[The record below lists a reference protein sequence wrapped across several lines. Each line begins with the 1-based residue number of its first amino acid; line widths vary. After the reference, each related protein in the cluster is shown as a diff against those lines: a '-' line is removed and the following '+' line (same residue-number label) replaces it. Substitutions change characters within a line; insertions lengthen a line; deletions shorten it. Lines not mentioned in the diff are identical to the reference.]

1 MPRIILFIV
10 TLAIP
15 ASVFAEE
22 GYISRREGFL
32 IIWNSIQRSA
42 FEPRESVF
50 RDIQKDD
57 YGYTE
62 ITYATT
68 RGIIDEAKKFDPD
81 SPLNMEHALLWLFRS
96 RNVRE
101 DLFLMGR
108 DNIAGMLAEC
118 PIIEYKDDFSNL
130 HITQSD
136 VIKLARKLDSKL
148 MEQVHLVSYYADDFH
163 GNGTAF
169 GETFDMHDITAAH
182 RTLPHNTLVKVTN
195 VDNRKSVTVR
205 INDRGPYVD
214 GRNMDL
220 SLAAFREIAPLGQG
234 VVSATF
240 QRLGDNSYVDKCV
253 QETRRFQKRITKQ
266 VRFHRGVPH
275 TWTVGKQVSLGANK
289 FFVVRGIKYP
299 DGFFVRMQ
307 DFVGPKERFHFT
319 PSKIGEYKIFVG
331 TKEGRIREMRMIV
344 GDCNN

>member
-1 MPRIILFIV
+1 MHRIILFIV
-10 TLAIP
+10 TLAVP

-22 GYISRREGFL
+22 GFISRRDGFL

-42 FEPRESVF
+42 FEPREPVF
-50 RDIQKDD
+50 RDVQKED

-62 ITYATT
+62 ITYAAM

-81 SPLNMEHALLWLFRS
+81 SSLNMEDALLWLFRS
-96 RNVRE
+96 RNVRD
-101 DLFLMGR
+101 DLHIMGR
-108 DNIAGMLAEC
+108 ENIAGMLAEY
-118 PIIEYKDDFSNL
+118 PIIEFQDNFSTT
-130 HITQSD
+130 HITQTD

-148 MEQVHLVSYYADDFH
+148 MEQIHLVSYYADDFH

-182 RTLPHNTLVKVTN
+182 RSLPHNTLVKVTN

-234 VVSATF
+234 VLKATF

-275 TWTVGKQVSLGANK
+275 TWTAGKQVSLGANK

-299 DGFFVRMQ
+299 DGNFVRMQ
-307 DFVGPKERFHFT
+307 DFVGPKDRFHFI
-319 PSKIGEYKIFVG
+319 PSKMGEYKILVG
-331 TKEGRIREMRMIV
+331 TKEGRIREMRMMV